1 MGKQTRC
8 LVGVASVLQ
17 DEEVLETDAG
27 GGCTA
32 GWTQLTPLNCVL
44 RSDSDGALHVMC
56 ILPELRMI

>member
-1 MGKQTRC
+1 M
-8 LVGVASVLQ
+8 GVASVLQ